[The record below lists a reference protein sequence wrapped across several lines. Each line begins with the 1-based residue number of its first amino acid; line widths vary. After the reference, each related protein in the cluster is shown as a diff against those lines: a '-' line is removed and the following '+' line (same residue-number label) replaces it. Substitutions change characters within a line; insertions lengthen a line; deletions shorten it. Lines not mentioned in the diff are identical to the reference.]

1 MSEAFVERV
10 ASGVDDVGRCIEI
23 RLPNLQ
29 MDNVTPFCLQRSCL
43 HQNFE
48 GGLGAQ
54 TRHTLRET
62 KFAGFMHGTDY
73 ARTKSSLNHQY
84 STFRAKGA
92 VYQIRPGQFAPANDF
107 REDCS
112 L

>member
-1 MSEAFVERV
+1 MGETFVQGIAR
-10 ASGVDDVGRCIEI
+10 GVDDVGRRIEI
-23 RLPNLQ
+23 RLANLQ
-29 MDNVTPFCLQRSCL
+29 MDNVAALCFQRPRL

-92 VYQIRPGQFAPANDF
+92 VYQLRPGQFAPANDF
-107 REDCS
+107 RED
-112 L
+112 